1 MILGID
7 AGMSAVKIVVLDQGQ
22 CVLTQYE
29 KNRGGSMETL
39 NRAMMNSGA
48 WNMPIGAVAVT
59 GINAANCGMETS
71 GLPLYGVSEI
81 DALGA
86 GACRL
91 AGLEKALVVNL
102 GTGSTF
108 VEAENGKYTHVG
120 GTGLGGGA
128 VRGLGRRMLDL
139 SGTEAVA
146 ALALEGD
153 LHKVDICI
161 GDLMEGTD
169 TLPAGMTA
177 SNLAKYEPDA
187 TDADWAAGILNLVL
201 QGVGTMAQLI
211 CDLKGISDAVVVG
224 GLAHLQITK
233 NVFDGFN
240 RLYKPNFHSVENSL
254 YATALGA
261 ATILWQEQGEPQR
274 EWSI

>member
-1 MILGID
+1 MLFI
-7 AGMSAVKIVVLDQGQ
+7 A
-22 CVLTQYE
+22 
-29 KNRGGSMETL
+29 
-39 NRAMMNSGA
+39 RAMMNSGA
-48 WNMPIGAVAVT
+48 YNMPIGAVAVT
-59 GINAANCGMETS
+59 GINGGNCYMESS

-91 AGLEKALVVNL
+91 AGLEKALIINL

-128 VRGLGRRMLDL
+128 IRGLGRRMLGVTSPENL
-139 SGTEAVA
+139 AEM
-146 ALALEGD
+146 ALQGD
-153 LHKVDICI
+153 LRKVDICI
-161 GDLMEGTD
+161 GDLMEGSETMPPD
-169 TLPAGMTA
+169 MTA
-177 SNLAKYEPDA
+177 ANLAKYEPDA

-211 CDLKGISDAVVVG
+211 CDLKGISDVIVVG
-224 GLAHLQITK
+224 GLAHPQTTK
-233 NVFDGFN
+233 NIFDVFT
-240 RLYKPNFHSVENSL
+240 RLYKPNFHTVENAL

-261 ATILWQEQGEPQR
+261 ATILWQEQGEPQQV
-274 EWSI
+274 WSI

>member
-7 AGMSAVKIVVLDQGQ
+7 AGMSAVKIVVLENGK
-22 CVLTQYE
+22 CILTHYE
-29 KNRGGSMETL
+29 KNKGGSMETL

-48 WNMPIGAVAVT
+48 YNMDIGAVAVT
-59 GINAANCGMETS
+59 GINAGNCYMETS

-86 GACRL
+86 GGCRL
-91 AGLEKALVVNL
+91 SGLNKALVVNL

-108 VEAENGKYTHVG
+108 VGADNGKYTHIG
-120 GTGLGGGA
+120 GTGLGGGSI
-128 VRGLGRRMLDL
+128 RGLARRMLGVTDA
-139 SGTEAVA
+139 E
-146 ALALEGD
+146 ALAEMALQGD
-153 LHKVDICI
+153 LRNVDICI
-161 GDLMEGTD
+161 GDLMEGSD
-169 TLPAGMTA
+169 TMPADMTA
-177 SNLAKYEPDA
+177 ANLAKFEPDA

-211 CDLKGISDAVVVG
+211 CDMKGFSDVVLVG
-224 GLAHLQITK
+224 GLAGQQAAK
-233 NVFDGFN
+233 NIFDVFT
-240 RLYKPNFHSVENSL
+240 RLYKPDFHTVENSL